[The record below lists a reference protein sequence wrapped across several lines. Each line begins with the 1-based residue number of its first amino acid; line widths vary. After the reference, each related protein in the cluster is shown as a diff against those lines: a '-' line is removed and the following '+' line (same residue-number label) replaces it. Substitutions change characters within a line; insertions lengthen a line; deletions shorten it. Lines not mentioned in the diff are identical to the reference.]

1 VSPFEVVATFA
12 FWTFCFVFGVYVL
25 STGKAKDF
33 GYFLAVWL
41 GPFLIAGTLALLIGF
56 DHSY

>member
-1 VSPFEVVATFA
+1 MRPFEVVVLFVL
-12 FWTFCFVFGVYVL
+12 WTLAFVFGVYVL
-25 STGKAKDF
+25 STGRAKGF
-33 GYFLAVWL
+33 SYFLAVWL